1 MSDSIRQANVKIQG
15 RTIAV
20 TVPVTSNKPH
30 IRNDIKSKWQNLI
43 NVMAECLDVPSG
55 LIMEIHAS
63 KISVFL
69 SSHSAGNPYKEGESE
84 KLLMGLY
91 CETVIGTGENLRIP
105 DATKLEEWKNNPDI
119 KLGMISYLGFPIK
132 WPDGEFFGTLC
143 ILDSK
148 ENPYS
153 DKHVHLM
160 DILKSVIEEDLQ
172 NLIENHV
179 QVLGYFHQLEQINVK
194 LKDMV
199 KEREILLSEV
209 HHRVKNNMQIITN
222 LIELQDS
229 ERLSGERRLQ
239 TLSIKNRIQ
248 AMSIVH
254 EILYKSEDL
263 KDIKLEEYIHKLV
276 DNLIAGLAAPDL
288 KLNVEYDIDE
298 EFNISFENAIPIGL
312 ITNEIIT
319 NSIKYAFTTSA
330 NAEIIIRI
338 RDIDEKSYSFTIS
351 DNGCGIEDAG
361 NSNRETGMGR
371 VLIPLLVQQM
381 RGTLSVSSSHGTEYS
396 MILSRTPEAE

>member
-1 MSDSIRQANVKIQG
+1 MPDSTRHARVKIHG
-15 RTIAV
+15 RTSPV
-20 TVPVTSNKPH
+20 TVPVSSNKPQ
-30 IRNDIKSKWQNLI
+30 IKNEMKNKWQNLI

-55 LIMEIHAS
+55 LIMEIKTS
-63 KISVFL
+63 RISVFL
-69 SSHSAGNPYKEGESE
+69 SSLSEGNPYKEGESE

-91 CETVIGTGENLRIP
+91 CETVIGTGESLSIP
-105 DATKLEEWKNNPDI
+105 DATKLEGWKDNPDI

-143 ILDSK
+143 ILDSR
-148 ENPYS
+148 ENSYS
-153 DKHVHLM
+153 DKHIHLM
-160 DILKSVIEEDLQ
+160 EILKSIIEEDLK
-172 NLIENHV
+172 NLTDN
-179 QVLGYFHQLEQINVK
+179 QVEVLNYLQKLEQTNMK

-209 HHRVKNNMQIITN
+209 HHRVKNNMQIITS

-229 ERLSGERRLQ
+229 EKLGGERRLQ

-288 KLNVEYDIDE
+288 KLNVKYDIDE
-298 EFNISFENAIPIGL
+298 EFNIRFENAIPIGL

-319 NSIKYAFTTSA
+319 NSIKYAFKSA
-330 NAEIIIRI
+330 ADAEIKILIRN
-338 RDIDEKSYSFTIS
+338 IDENGYSFIIS

-361 NSNRETGMGR
+361 ENNPTKGMGR

-381 RGTLSVSSSHGTEYS
+381 NGSLEISSNNGTEYS
-396 MILSRTPEAE
+396 MLFRK